1 MGDMGDMGDMTD
13 DLTRPIETPRETEPA
28 TSTPDDIAPPSAT
41 EPSPA
46 GTQPVVPAGV
56 PGSNRLRWAIGIGAA
71 ALAVAVAIGAF
82 IVLGSRPA
90 PEALRYIP
98 ADASLVAEIRMDLP
112 GDQLQKLGTL
122 LAHFPGFADQSTLP
136 DKIDESLSRLV
147 QQGNPGAPDYRTD
160 IKPWLSGPAFA
171 AVWLPADAT
180 AADLTEAPR
189 FLVSATTTG
198 TVSCATPFKNQT
210 VTHENYRGLDLFLG
224 PGSEACVTDG
234 RQALIGDVASIKAGL
249 DAHADGS
256 GVDRSDAYRAARAA
270 VPGDQLA
277 TVYVNGRSYAAFF
290 AGFANSSL
298 GTQSGMS
305 DLLGLVGAFP
315 DWAMTG
321 VRAED
326 DALVVDSVTSAPPAP
341 TASATAGPSLL
352 PVPPGHPSIIAAMAP
367 ANTIAFF
374 EAQGAGVSLQNL
386 LTRLKSVPELAPG
399 LQMLDGAG
407 GAAQLVG
414 WVDDAGVIV
423 VNGAGKPTGGIALVA
438 KDEASA
444 TQRVAT
450 LNSLIGLLAV
460 SAEGIKTRESTIAG
474 VTVTIITVT
483 DLASL
488 IPPGSLPAGGTLPAN
503 ASFEFSIAAKGRV
516 VLVGTGED
524 FMTAVLNVQPGASL
538 ADQAFY
544 KKALARSVSNP
555 QVTIY
560 VGIHDIVG
568 LAETLMPADAK
579 GRWESDIKP
588 YIAPFEA
595 LSITV
600 STDASGS
607 RQRLTITVSN
617 P

>member
-1 MGDMGDMGDMTD
+1 MTD
-13 DLTRPIETPRETEPA
+13 DLTRPNETPPGTEPA
-28 TSTPDDIAPPSAT
+28 IPPQDSIAATPADEPTPAPSETA
-41 EPSPA
+41 PA
-46 GTQPVVPAGV
+46 GTQPVVTTGA
-56 PGSNRLRWAIGIGAA
+56 PGPNRMRWAIGIGVA

-90 PEALRYIP
+90 PEALKYIP

-147 QQGNPGAPDYRTD
+147 QQGNAAGLDYRTD

-171 AVWLPADAT
+171 AVWLPAGASASDMT
-180 AADLTEAPR
+180 DPPR

-198 TVSCATPFKNQT
+198 TVSCTAPFKDQA
-210 VTHENYRGLDLFLG
+210 VTHEKYRGLDLFLG
-224 PGSEACVTDG
+224 PGAEACVTDG
-234 RQALIGDVASIKAGL
+234 RQALLGDVTSIKAGL
-249 DAHADGS
+249 DAHGDGS
-256 GVDRSDAYRAARAA
+256 GVDRSDAYRAARASL
-270 VPGDQLA
+270 VGDQLA
-277 TVYVNGRSYAAFF
+277 AFYLNGSSYSTFLRSF
-290 AGFANSSL
+290 AGSSL
-298 GTQSGMS
+298 GATPGS
-305 DLLGLVGAFP
+305 DLLSLVGAFP
-315 DWAMTG
+315 DWAIAG

-326 DALVVDSVTSAPPAP
+326 DALVIDTVTSAPPEPPAG
-341 TASATAGPSLL
+341 ATAGPSLL
-352 PVPPGHPSIIAAMAP
+352 PVPAGHPSVIAPMAP
-367 ANTIAFF
+367 PSSIAFV
-374 EAQGAGVSLQNL
+374 EVQGAGVNLQNL
-386 LTRLKSVPELAPG
+386 LTRLKAVPELATG

-423 VNGAGKPTGGIALVA
+423 IDDSGKPSGGIALVA

-460 SAEGIKTRESTIAG
+460 SGAEGIKTHESTIAG
-474 VTVTIITVT
+474 VTVTTVT
-483 DLASL
+483 ISDLGSL
-488 IPPGSLPAGGTLPAN
+488 IPPGSLPAGETLPAN
-503 ASFEFSIAAKGRV
+503 ASFEFSIAAKGKV
-516 VLVGTGED
+516 VLIGTGEG
-524 FMTAVLNVQPGASL
+524 FMTAVLNVQAGASL
-538 ADQAFY
+538 PDQAFY
-544 KKALARSVSNP
+544 KKAMSRAVSNP
-555 QVTIY
+555 QVTVY
-560 VGIHDIVG
+560 VGIRDIVG
-568 LAETLMPADAK
+568 LAEALMPADAK
-579 GRWESDIKP
+579 SRWESDIKP

-595 LSITV
+595 LSITA